1 MTQTRSTGQTLVQKI
16 LSRAAGKTRVEAGEY
31 LNVSPDYTCCQEIYW
46 PIHKRHMAAIG
57 IDRVAHPD
65 KVVMAVDHTT
75 SAAMGSPY
83 HTVHKEVA
91 EFARRNGIDNFFG
104 PGSGLRHLVLAER
117 GFARPGMLVFSDEPN
132 IASIGAFGALNIPI
146 SWEVVVT
153 LIGDENWVAVPKSA
167 RIELDGRLPFG
178 VTARD
183 LAQVVIRDFGD
194 TDRLLQCCVE
204 YAGAIDG
211 LSLDE
216 RQTLLAC
223 TFHAGADTAIMPVDE
238 TALRYVAERA
248 QGRPS
253 FRFEADPDAE
263 YSLRTRYALDE
274 LSPMVTMPP
283 QIHGAVP
290 IADAEGTRIDQA
302 AVGSCAG
309 NRLDDLRAAAM
320 VLKGRKVA
328 RHVTFYI
335 SPGSREIYAAA
346 AREGLLEIFMEAGAT
361 VLAPGCNTC
370 WGYLGVLGD
379 EQVSI
384 TTHQFNYQG
393 RNGSRSA
400 RVHLAGPYAVAA
412 SAVAG
417 CITDPRPMLADAGH
431 LPS

>member
-1 MTQTRSTGQTLVQKI
+1 MGQCPTGQSLAQKI
-16 LSRAAGKTRVEAGEY
+16 IARAAGRERVEAGEY
-31 LNVSPDYTCCQEIYW
+31 VNVSPDTTCCQEIYW
-46 PIHKRHMAAIG
+46 PIHKRHMAEIG
-57 IDRVAHPD
+57 VDRVARPD
-65 KVVMAVDHTT
+65 KVVMVVDHTT

-83 HTVHKEVA
+83 HRVHQEVRD
-91 EFARRNGIDNFFG
+91 FAQRNGVHFFG

-117 GFARPGMLVFSDEPN
+117 GFARPGTLIFSDEPN
-132 IASIGAFGALNIPI
+132 IASIGAFGALNMPV

-153 LIGDENWVAVPKSA
+153 LIGDENWVAVPKPA
-167 RIELDGRLPFG
+167 RIELQGKLPFG
-178 VTARD
+178 VMVRD
-183 LAQVVIRDFGD
+183 LAQVINRDFGAS
-194 TDRLLQCCVE
+194 DRLLQCCVE
-204 YAGAIDG
+204 YAGDIES

-223 TFHAGADTAIMPVDE
+223 AYHAGADTAIMPIDE
-238 TALRYVAERA
+238 RALRYVEERA
-248 QGRPS
+248 EGRPY
-253 FRFEADPDAE
+253 FRFEADADTE
-263 YSLRTRYALDE
+263 YSLCTSYALDK
-274 LSPMVTMPP
+274 LSPMVTVPP
-283 QIHGAVP
+283 QMHTVVP
-290 IADAEGTRIDQA
+290 VAEVAGTRIDQA

-309 NRLDDLRAAAM
+309 NRLDDLRAAAT
-320 VLKGRKVA
+320 VLKGRRIA

-379 EQVSI
+379 GQVSI

-417 CITDPRPMLADAGH
+417 CIADPRPMLAERERSA
-431 LPS
+431 S